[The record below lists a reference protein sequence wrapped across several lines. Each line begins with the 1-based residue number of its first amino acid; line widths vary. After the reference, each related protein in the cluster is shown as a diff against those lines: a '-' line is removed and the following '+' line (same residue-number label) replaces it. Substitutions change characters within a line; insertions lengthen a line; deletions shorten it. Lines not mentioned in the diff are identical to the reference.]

1 MEGYEIQT
9 ESRIRIENQ
18 DHKTT
23 EIRSLGSRDLIIV
36 IIAIVT
42 TVTIVTVAW
51 IYWENT
57 M

>member
-23 EIRSLGSRDLIIV
+23 EIRSLGSRGLIII

-42 TVTIVTVAW
+42 TVTVVTVAW